1 MIDIHSHIVAGIDDG
16 SKDIEMTINMLKKAE
31 KSGTTDIVA
40 TPHFMRGR
48 FEVEYNEVL
57 KKVEELKQISR
68 ENNIDINIYAGQEVY
83 YSKNILEYYNDKM
96 IGTINN
102 TKYMLIELPMLEF
115 NIDEVINTIKKLNE
129 DDSVQG
135 IILQLPLPK
144 HLNEKKI
151 IREISVKKDIDC
163 LTFESQGKLY
173 MGEPGFLPCTPN
185 SVVTL
190 IKSLNIDLNGKNVV
204 VLGRSNIVGKPVAQL
219 LLNENATVT
228 ICHSRTKDLKEVCKR
243 ADILVVAIGRP
254 KFIDES
260 YVNENAVVIDVG
272 TSRFEGK
279 ITGDIDFDKVI
290 DKCSALTPVPGGV
303 GALTTTLLIK
313 NACEALKEDES

>member
-1 MIDIHSHIVAGIDDG
+1 MGQLINGKEVAAKVKEEIKNFVDNRKEKGLKLPKIASILVGEDG
-16 SKDIEMTINMLKKAE
+16 GSIYYMNSQEKAAVTL
-31 KSGTTDIVA
+31 GVG
-40 TPHFMRGR
+40 FLR
-48 FEVEYNEVL
+48 V
-57 KKVEELKQISR
+57 ELKEEST
-68 ENNIDINIYAGQEVY
+68 D
-83 YSKNILEYYNDKM
+83 
-96 IGTINN
+96 
-102 TKYMLIELPMLEF
+102 
-115 NIDEVINTIKKLNE
+115 VINTIKKLNE

-279 ITGDIDFDKVI
+279 ITGDVDFDKVI

-313 NACEALKEDES
+313 NACEALKEDEN

>member
-1 MIDIHSHIVAGIDDG
+1 MGQLINGKEVAAEVKEQIKEFVQKRKENNLKIPKIASILVGEDG
-16 SKDIEMTINMLKKAE
+16 GSIYYMNSQE
-31 KSGTTDIVA
+31 KVA
-40 TPHFMRGR
+40 LSLGVGFMK
-48 FEVEYNEVL
+48 VVL
-57 KKVEELKQISR
+57 KEEST
-68 ENNIDINIYAGQEVY
+68 D
-83 YSKNILEYYNDKM
+83 
-96 IGTINN
+96 
-102 TKYMLIELPMLEF
+102 
-115 NIDEVINTIKKLNE
+115 DEVISEIHKLNE
-129 DDSVQG
+129 DDSIQG

-144 HLNEKKI
+144 HLDEKKI
-151 IREISVKKDIDC
+151 IKEISVKKDIDC

-190 IKSLNIDLNGKNVV
+190 IKSLNIDINGQNVV

-228 ICHSRTKDLKEVCKR
+228 ICHSRTKNLKEVCKR

-260 YVNENAVVIDVG
+260 YVKEDAVVIDVG

-279 ITGDIDFDKVI
+279 ITGDVDFDKVI
-290 DKCSALTPVPGGV
+290 DNCSALTPVPGGV

-313 NACEALKEDES
+313 NACEALKEDEN

>member
-1 MIDIHSHIVAGIDDG
+1 MGQLINGKEVAAKVKEEIKNFVDNRKEKGLKLPKIASILVGEDG
-16 SKDIEMTINMLKKAE
+16 GSIYYMNSQEKAAVTL
-31 KSGTTDIVA
+31 GVG
-40 TPHFMRGR
+40 FLR
-48 FEVEYNEVL
+48 V
-57 KKVEELKQISR
+57 ELKEEST
-68 ENNIDINIYAGQEVY
+68 D
-83 YSKNILEYYNDKM
+83 
-96 IGTINN
+96 
-102 TKYMLIELPMLEF
+102 
-115 NIDEVINTIKKLNE
+115 DEVINTIKKLNE

-260 YVNENAVVIDVG
+260 YVNENTVVIDVG

-279 ITGDIDFDKVI
+279 ITGDVDFDKVI

-313 NACEALKEDES
+313 NACEALKEDEN